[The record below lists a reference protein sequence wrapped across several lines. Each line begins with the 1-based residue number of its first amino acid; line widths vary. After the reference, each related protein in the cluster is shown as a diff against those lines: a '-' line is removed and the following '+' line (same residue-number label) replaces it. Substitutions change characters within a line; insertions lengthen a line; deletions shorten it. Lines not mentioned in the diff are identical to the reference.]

1 MPTKLSRYA
10 EGFMEALWLA
20 AVICVP
26 VFFNVYSSRIF
37 EPDKI
42 TLLRSLAL
50 LMLAAWLVKLLEQ
63 GWRGENRLKNLLQT
77 PMVLPALALM
87 LTYIIATI
95 FSIHP
100 RVSLLGSYQRLQGT
114 YTALSY
120 FTIFAVIAANLRRRA
135 QVERLVTTIILASL
149 PVSLYAILQRY
160 KLDPIPWGGDVTVRV
175 AANMG
180 NSIFVAAYIIMVSPL
195 TLTRMFATFRK
206 MMAENTT
213 PWSGMTQ
220 ATIYVFIAIL
230 QVITLFFSGSR
241 GPLLGWLAALFFVF
255 VLMANY
261 WQRRTL
267 LLVVVAL
274 AIAAGGF
281 LALLNVPNGPLENLR
296 QQPVFNRYA
305 RILDT
310 EYRTG
315 RVRTL
320 IWRGAVELVQ
330 PHDPLQYPDGST
342 DRWNFIRPLIGYGPE
357 TMYVAY
363 NPFYQPELTQV
374 ERRNASPDRSHNE
387 TWDALVIT
395 GALGLGVQLWVFA
408 AVFYFGLKWLGLIQT
423 GRQRTIFIAFFIVSG
438 IAGAV
443 ALAILQEPG
452 FIGVGLP
459 FGIIL
464 GQLAYLTFLVFRRR
478 SEHTPPIPPEQ
489 ALLLIG
495 LLGSIVAHFVEIHF
509 GIAIAATRTYFW
521 TFSALLLVV
530 GFVLP
535 RVDPYPRDSEG
546 SPAGADGGPA
556 TPETAAPPIDTR
568 QIVRKRR
575 ARSEP
580 RVVAVNAPERRAAF
594 LAGAVLAILLITLF
608 FNYISNLGR
617 NTSMVEIL
625 INSLTRLPN
634 QKNATSYGILALLLT
649 VWTFGSA
656 LFATELKPARFWQTF
671 GTILGV
677 SGALALVYALWQ
689 AGSLAGLAA
698 QTVATQQDVITQIG
712 GFEALLTKFY
722 LYLFVILLAIA
733 YLAPADLPQR
743 TFDAGMAGVVMAP
756 IAALIALILLVTT
769 NLRVV
774 QADIAF
780 KMADPFTRSTQWPVA
795 MLVYQRAIEQA
806 PNEDHY
812 YLFLGRAYL
821 EYTRTLED
829 VQQRA
834 AMLTQAETDL
844 KKAQQLNPLN
854 TDHTANLARLYSWWA
869 STASGTEKQQL
880 AERSD
885 EYYRQAVKLSPKNA
899 VLWGEWATLKFSQL
913 NQDEEAEKLL
923 QQAIAIDPYYDRA
936 QALLGDYYM
945 QQARAEQD
953 ATKRSQLYSQAA
965 EYYTAALALVKRSDK
980 TTQYTYNVA
989 LASVYLEL
997 QDYPQAI
1004 EVYKAAAEVAS
1015 TANRWRVEETIARV
1029 YAQQQDKAGA
1039 LEYAQKALA
1048 NAPESEQSRISTL
1061 IQQIQALP

>member
-50 LMLAAWLVKLLEQ
+50 FMLAAWLIKLLEQ

-77 PMVLPALALM
+77 PMVLPVLALAL
-87 LTYIIATI
+87 TYLLATV

-100 RVSLLGSYQRLQGT
+100 RVSFWGSYQRLQGT

-120 FTIFAVIAANLRRRA
+120 FTIFAVIAANLRRRE

-149 PVSLYAILQRY
+149 PISLYAILQRY

-180 NSIFVAAYIIMVSPL
+180 NSIFVAAYIVMVSPL
-195 TLTRMFATFRK
+195 TLTRMFAAFRK
-206 MMAENTT
+206 IMAENAA
-213 PWSGMTQ
+213 PWVGMTQ

-230 QVITLFFSGSR
+230 QGITLFFSGSR

-281 LALLNVPNGPLENLR
+281 LALLNIPNGPLESLR

-423 GRQRTIFIAFFIVSG
+423 ARQRTIFIAFFIVSG

-464 GQLAYLTFLVFRRR
+464 GQLAYLTLLVFRRR
-478 SEHTPPIPPEQ
+478 SEATAPIPPEQ

-495 LLGSIVAHFVEIHF
+495 VLGSIVAHFVEIHF

-535 RVDPYPRDSEG
+535 RVDPYSRDSEG
-546 SPAGADGGPA
+546 SPAGADGDA
-556 TPETAAPPIDTR
+556 ASPEAAASPSQP
-568 QIVRKRR
+568 VRKRR
-575 ARSEP
+575 AARPEP
-580 RVVAVNAPERRAAF
+580 RLGAVNTPQRRAAF
-594 LAGAVLAILLITLF
+594 LAGAVLAILLVTLL

-617 NTSMVEIL
+617 NTSMTEIF
-625 INSLTRLPN
+625 ISSLTRLPN
-634 QKNATSYGILALLLT
+634 EKNATSYGILALLLT

-656 LFATELKPARFWQTF
+656 LFAAELKPARFWQTF
-671 GTILGV
+671 GTILGI
-677 SGALALVYALWQ
+677 SGAAALLYALWQ
-689 AGSLAGLAA
+689 SAQLAGLAA

-712 GFEALLTKFY
+712 GFESLLTNFY
-722 LYLFVILLAIA
+722 LYLFIILLAIA
-733 YLAPADLPQR
+733 YLTPNDLPQR
-743 TFDAGMAGVVMAP
+743 TFDAGMAGAVTAP

-795 MLVYQRAIEQA
+795 MLVYQHAIEQA

-829 VQQRA
+829 LQQRA
-834 AMLTQAETDL
+834 TMLTQAETDL

-869 STASGTEKQQL
+869 STASGAEKQSL
-880 AERSD
+880 AARSD
-885 EYYRQAVKLSPKNA
+885 AYYSQAVKLSPKNA

-913 NQDEEAEKLL
+913 NQDAEAEKLL
-923 QQAIAIDPYYDRA
+923 QQAIEIDPYYDRA

-945 QQARAEQD
+945 QRARAEQD
-953 ATKRSQLYSQAA
+953 AAKRSELYTQAA
-965 EYYTAALALVKRSDK
+965 GYYTAALALVARTDK

-1029 YAQQQDKAGA
+1029 YAQLQDKAGA

-1048 NAPESEQSRISTL
+1048 NAPDSEQSRIGTL